1 MSDPLL
7 AELNRMTN
15 HECHLIVIPDWS
27 AKLTILIGG
36 THEQHFEAFKKRK
49 LHVWECTHLAD
60 WCRDEMRHNAAVTLQ
75 PTTRPRSQF
84 IYFPTRPNIMKAETV
99 GTAHAP
105 RAERRRR
112 PRGAA
117 AGEPRSPPRAVCRQ
131 WATHTAQPP
140 GPPGPVSSVARHR
153 TTGAWGARAGGWQRG
168 LVGEGG

>member
-99 GTAHAP
+99 GTVAH
-105 RAERRRR
+105 ELLHVTISLLSL
-112 PRGAA
+112 
-117 AGEPRSPPRAVCRQ
+117 AGIKL
-131 WATHTAQPP
+131 TA
-140 GPPGPVSSVARHR
+140 SSEEAYTYLHGHLMQEFWKKVNPK
-153 TTGAWGARAGGWQRG
+153 GGR
-168 LVGEGG
+168 